1 MIEVEKIINEFQP
14 ISLNEMDEVKLMSRN
29 DTKFAF
35 RSSKLPQLL
44 NQMYPFLRCC
54 LLMD

>member
-1 MIEVEKIINEFQP
+1 
-14 ISLNEMDEVKLMSRN
+14 MSRN

-44 NQMYPFLRCC
+44 NQMYPFYRVLSIDG
-54 LLMD
+54 LKFMIINHYTLIQKKENFI